1 MNSCET
7 FIVQQQ
13 GLFTKLGDYSYIIL
27 QNAWT
32 STLQCGFIA
41 DLMFFFYLVVFKEP
55 IQYDYAIITII
66 AIIIL

>member
-41 DLMFFFYLVVFKEP
+41 DLMFFF
-55 IQYDYAIITII
+55 I
-66 AIIIL
+66 